1 MNRRLWAFTTT
12 GVMVV
17 ASFLVFVPAI
27 PTHPFPQTDI
37 EFTLWES
44 VTFYLSHFGGV
55 YGFCG
60 QYAFA
65 YGSQF
70 GVHCV

>member
-1 MNRRLWAFTTT
+1 MA
-12 GVMVV
+12 V
-17 ASFLVFVPAI
+17 ALFSVFVPVI
-27 PTHPFPQTDI
+27 PTHPYPCVPHGCSQPSA

-44 VTFYLSHFGGV
+44 VSFYLFRFGGV

-70 GVHCV
+70 GVPCA